1 MVTLLVVSDAHIPD
15 RAFEVPRELEELIES
30 RTPFPVVIYAGDF
43 TGHQFFERVKSWGRR
58 LVAVAGNMDFLDL
71 PETQVISIEG
81 VRIGVVH
88 GDQVWPRGC
97 VPKLTRIARRLGVQ
111 VLVSGHT
118 HSPFIEV
125 HEGVIHL
132 NPGSLTGV
140 PSGGGGS
147 LIPSAMIVEVG
158 GGEMV
163 VELYEV
169 PEEGK
174 LVLSRRERFVVAPVE
189 A

>member
-15 RAFEVPRELEELIES
+15 RAFELPPEIEELIES
-30 RTPFPVVIYAGDF
+30 RRPFPIVIYAGDF
-43 TGHQFFERVKSWGRR
+43 TGYNFFEKVRSWGRQ
-58 LVAVAGNMDFLDL
+58 LVAVSGNMDYLDL
-71 PETQVISIEG
+71 PEKQVISVEG
-81 VRIGVVH
+81 IRIGVIH
-88 GDQVWPRGC
+88 GDQVYPRGC
-97 VPKLTRIARRLGVQ
+97 IPKLTRVARRMGVQ

-118 HSPFIEV
+118 HAPFIEV
-125 HEGVIHL
+125 HGGVIHL
-132 NPGSLTGV
+132 NPGSMTGV

-147 LIPSAMIVEVG
+147 LVPSAMIVEVSSG
-158 GGEMV
+158 LLE

-174 LVLSRRERFVVAPVE
+174 LVLSRRERLPLAPLE

>member
-1 MVTLLVVSDAHIPD
+1 MELLVVSDAHIPD
-15 RAFEVPRELEELIES
+15 RAFEVPRELLELIRS
-30 RTPFPVVIYAGDF
+30 RTPFPIVIYAGDF
-43 TGHQFFERVKSWGRR
+43 TGYEFYRVVESWGKR
-58 LVAVAGNMDFLDL
+58 LVAVSGNMDFLDL
-71 PETQVISIEG
+71 PEHQMVTIEG
-81 VRIGVVH
+81 IRFGVVH
-88 GDQVWPRGC
+88 GDQVWPRGNI
-97 VPKLTRIARRLGVQ
+97 PKLTRLARKLGVQ

-125 HEGVIHL
+125 HEGVVHL

-147 LIPSAMIVEVG
+147 LVPSAMIVEVSEG
-158 GGEMV
+158 CLR

-174 LVLSRRERFVVAPVE
+174 LVLKRREVLRIAPLE